1 MNITDWIMVGSTVA
15 MAVATIFTALY
26 ARAQNKNTKER
37 DRINRKE
44 NLDARLAA
52 LLALTVQY
60 PYLEHRSITEGWSK
74 WKKENNGKYD
84 ERFNRYDQFANML
97 FNYLVDVYDF
107 YDKDQQKIDDY
118 LDVKGWVR
126 IHRQIW
132 EDPLDPHENVDGYSP
147 AFRSFINS
155 YIK

>member
-1 MNITDWIMVGSTVA
+1 
-15 MAVATIFTALY
+15 MAIASGCTAFFAGVQLWTNL
-26 ARAQNKNTKER
+26 AGTRKR
-37 DRINRKE
+37 RKE

-52 LLALTVQY
+52 LLAITVQY
-60 PYLEHRSITEGWSK
+60 PYLEHKSITEGWSK

-84 ERFNRYDQFANML
+84 VRFNRYDQFANIL

-147 AFRSFINS
+147 DFRSFINS